1 MAADDVSIS
10 DRLSKPAF
18 SIVCFII
25 MSVTHSLITAVVMV
39 EAGRAKRY
47 CGYGHSVCYIVPITR
62 MICRDDRLIIN
73 DSKICFSS

>member
-10 DRLSKPAF
+10 DRLSKPTF

-39 EAGRAKRY
+39 EAGRAYRLKFISSEY
-47 CGYGHSVCYIVPITR
+47 YGHYT
-62 MICRDDRLIIN
+62 N
-73 DSKICFSS
+73 DTT